1 MPSLCALVTIDL
13 NDLSFLHTGRP
24 ECGAVVNLRGVALV
38 SSLIDAALDI
48 LADGQLDAVL
58 GPCKACADVTG
69 FTEACAHVELESHE
83 RVDLT
88 LYKRLSYHFGFRR
101 QLALFVV
108 WTFS

>member
-1 MPSLCALVTIDL
+1 MPSLCALVAVDL
-13 NDLSFLHTGRP
+13 HDLSFFHPGRTKG
-24 ECGAVVNLRGVALV
+24 GAVVNLGGVALV

-69 FTEACAHVELESHE
+69 FTEAGAHVELEAHE